1 MAKQTRRASKA
12 ESMVFERM
20 ALGYLYHSTSLKR
33 DPATV
38 MHLDNRLF
46 LGKNQRKIGKKWTV
60 HPFPWTIRR
69 KTRSFFFSMTLAAF
83 AVVRHRWKPASLIY
97 RDYDAYQPLMEHV
110 TMSINAHRNVPICH
124 SLTHIHAYKTIT
136 ASSIDL

>member
-46 LGKNQRKIGKKWTV
+46 LGKNQRKIGKNGQFIPSLGQFDAK
-60 HPFPWTIRR
+60 HALS
-69 KTRSFFFSMTLAAF
+69 SF
-83 AVVRHRWKPASLIY
+83 
-97 RDYDAYQPLMEHV
+97 Q
-110 TMSINAHRNVPICH
+110 
-124 SLTHIHAYKTIT
+124 
-136 ASSIDL
+136 